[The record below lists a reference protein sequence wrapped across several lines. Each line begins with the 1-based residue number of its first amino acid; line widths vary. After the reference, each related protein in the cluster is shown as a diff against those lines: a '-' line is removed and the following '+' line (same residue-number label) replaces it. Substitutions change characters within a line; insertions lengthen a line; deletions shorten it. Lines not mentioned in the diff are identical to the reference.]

1 MTSIVLGIFL
11 AMFFR
16 PYYTRWLKTVK
27 NPTLAATLMLLSV
40 LVPLGL
46 LAWYGGA
53 KLSAE
58 LASLGDL
65 GPKIAAKYQ
74 EWMGEFLPG
83 VNIADYYD
91 EIRKQAMGVGKG
103 VMSVMEGALTWILAL
118 VFAGYFVTRPDMR
131 GEDCVREMPFLKDD
145 TKSFV
150 AEQINAFLDIM
161 ISFFQRQ
168 TKICLLEGCMYGA
181 GFWLVGLPYGFI
193 IGFALGVLNLCPF
206 LGTVA
211 CMPIALPLAY
221 FFGGSWVR
229 MLLVLGVWAAGLI
242 LDGYVITPKI
252 QGNKTGLGYMG
263 VIFSFLFW
271 GSVFHSLLGLL
282 LAIPLSAFCVVLWR
296 ALKAKY
302 LRPVV

>member
-118 VFAGYFVTRPDMR
+118 VFTGYFVTRPDMR

-211 CMPIALPLAY
+211 CMPIALTLAY

>member
-16 PYYTRWLKTVK
+16 PYYARWQKAVK
-27 NPTLAATLMLLSV
+27 NPTLAATLMLGSV

-58 LASLGDL
+58 LASLGNL
-65 GPKIAAKYQ
+65 GPKIVAKYQ
-74 EWMGEFLPG
+74 EWTSEFMPD

-91 EIRKQAMGVGKG
+91 EIRQQVMGVGKG

-118 VFAGYFVTRPDMR
+118 VFTGYFVTRPDMR

-168 TKICLLEGCMYGA
+168 TKICLLEGCLYGA

-206 LGTVA
+206 LGTVV

-229 MLLVLGVWAAGLI
+229 LLLVLGVWALGLL

>member
-16 PYYTRWLKTVK
+16 PYYERWHRLVK
-27 NPTLAATLMLLSV
+27 NPTLAAVLMMASV
-40 LVPLGL
+40 LVPMGL

-58 LASLGDL
+58 LTSLGSI
-65 GPKIAAKYQ
+65 GPKIVAKYQ
-74 EWMGEFLPG
+74 EWTSEFLPD

-91 EIRKQAMGVGKG
+91 EIRKQVMGVGKG
-103 VMSVMEGALTWILAL
+103 VMSVVEGVLTWLLAL
-118 VFAGYFVTRPDMR
+118 VFTGYFVTRPDVR
-131 GEDCVREMPFLKDD
+131 GEDCVKEMPFLKDD
-145 TKSFV
+145 TKRFV
-150 AEQINAFLDIM
+150 AAQINAFFDIM

-168 TKICLLEGCMYGA
+168 TKICLLEGCLYGA

-193 IGFALGVLNLCPF
+193 IGFALGTLNLCPF
-206 LGTVA
+206 LGSVV
-211 CMPIALPLAY
+211 CMPVALPLAY

-229 MLLVLGVWAAGLI
+229 LLMVLGVWAAGLL
-242 LDGYVITPKI
+242 LDGYVITPRI

-271 GSVFHSLLGLL
+271 GSVFHSMLGLL

-296 ALKAKY
+296 AIKVKY

>member
-1 MTSIVLGIFL
+1 MTAIILGIFL

-16 PYYTRWLKTVK
+16 PYYNMWLRRVK
-27 NPTLAATLMLLSV
+27 NPTVAAVLMLLSV
-40 LVPLGL
+40 LLPFGL
-46 LAWYGGA
+46 AVWYGGA
-53 KLSAE
+53 KISAE
-58 LASLGDL
+58 VASLIDQ

-74 EWMGEFLPG
+74 EWMGEFLPD
-83 VNIADYYD
+83 VQLADYF
-91 EIRKQAMGVGKG
+91 EQIRKPVMGVGKG
-103 VMSVMEGALTWILAL
+103 VVTFVEGALTWILAMVFL
-118 VFAGYFVTRPDMR
+118 VYFVTRPDMR

-168 TKICLLEGCMYGA
+168 TKICLLEGCIYGA
-181 GFWLVGLPYGFI
+181 GFWAVGLPYGFL

-206 LGTVA
+206 LGTIV
-211 CMPIALPLAY
+211 CMPVALPLAY
-221 FFGGSWVR
+221 FFGGSWLR
-229 MLLVLGVWAAGLI
+229 LILVVCVWAAGML

-263 VIFSFLFW
+263 VIFSFIFW
-271 GSVFHSLLGLL
+271 GSVFHSMLGLL

-296 ALKAKY
+296 AVKSRY

>member
-27 NPTLAATLMLLSV
+27 NPTLAAMLMLLSV

-65 GPKIAAKYQ
+65 GPKIVAKYQ

-91 EIRKQAMGVGKG
+91 EIRKQVMGVGKG
-103 VMSVMEGALTWILAL
+103 VMSVMEGALTWSLAL
-118 VFAGYFVTRPDMR
+118 VFTGYFVTRPDMR

-206 LGTVA
+206 LGTVV